1 MKKFLCLCVASAM
14 LASLSGCVITVEEVF
29 GEEDAKVSN
38 LELQQ
43 MQTREFDATVEQA
56 FSAVISTFQSYGY
69 LIQSADKSTGM
80 VLAKTNSQADIDN
93 FKGFVKTQYDKA
105 TAFIEQISQNRVRIR
120 VSIVKY
126 VTASSMG
133 YSGEK
138 EAPRTNAKVYQD
150 IFAKIQESLFL
161 KRNL

>member
-14 LASLSGCVITVEEVF
+14 LAVSGCVVTVDEVF

-80 VLAKTNSQADIDN
+80 VLAKTNSQASIDN
-93 FKGFVKTQYDKA
+93 FKDLVKTEYDKA
-105 TAFIEQISQNRVRIR
+105 TAFIEQISKTQVRIR

-126 VTASSMG
+126 VTASRMG